1 MEALFQR
8 NVVPAEDFDWTE
20 VVESGQGVELMKP
33 RHDPPVF
40 NVRQP
45 ADVKNKVRATSDC
58 SKFIAGSLYVSVG
71 QAQFFTG

>member
-1 MEALFQR
+1 M
-8 NVVPAEDFDWTE
+8 
-20 VVESGQGVELMKP
+20 VESGQGVELMQA
-33 RHDPPVF
+33 RHDAPVF

-45 ADVKNKVRATSDC
+45 ADVENKVRAPSDC